1 MTDREVLAFDLYGTL
16 VDPIAI
22 SGELDRV
29 LGGSGGREVARLW
42 RLKQLEYSFRLTA
55 MGHYED
61 FRWVTS
67 RALEFAF
74 ASTGVSLPGEQAR
87 QLTGLYDE
95 LPPFPDA
102 VPALRALAGLGYE
115 LAVFSNGSP
124 AMISNCLGTSGL
136 GEFFGQRIS
145 ADEVRMFKPSPRVY
159 RHAAGRLGAGRAGQ
173 ARHLQPV
180 RQRWRERGRDAHR
193 LGERS
198 GVKMRSGTSG
208 VRAVAWRATKAD
220 ISATA
225 RAPKP
230 IVCAAPHPH
239 WPVCTIANTAI
250 ISEATSSTAPGKS
263 TSRTAAESPSS
274 GT

>member
-16 VDPIAI
+16 VDLIAI

-61 FRWVTS
+61 FRWVMS
-67 RALEFAF
+67 RALDFAF

-159 RHAAGRLGAGRAGQ
+159 QHAAGRAGRAGQ

-180 RQRWRERGRDAHR
+180 RQRRRERGRDAYR

-208 VRAVAWRATKAD
+208 VRAVAWRATKAH

-230 IVCAAPHPH
+230 IVCADPHPH